1 MPHIIAFFALR
12 FSYCSWFYC
21 FDLLSLFVGKYHCTV
36 CREGVGS
43 NSIACSQF
51 KLSVYKKCCGISG
64 QLVVNEDCLP
74 QMHWIVAIYRR
85 LPFTTFCYLGEILN
99 VGGCCDSA
107 IAARCCSVWC
117 RFRKLLLGITL
128 WYISFRIRGRVYSS
142 CVLSTMLHG
151 IEPWVRLPT
160 YQICNYSNELT
171 VQRSVGS
178 AVLILVFMTQVHFLI
193 TRLV

>member
-1 MPHIIAFFALR
+1 M
-12 FSYCSWFYC
+12 
-21 FDLLSLFVGKYHCTV
+21 
-36 CREGVGS
+36 
-43 NSIACSQF
+43 
-51 KLSVYKKCCGISG
+51 SVYKKCCGISG

-74 QMHWIVAIYRR
+74 QMHWIVAIYRQS
-85 LPFTTFCYLGEILN
+85 PFTTFCYLGEILN

-151 IEPWVRLPT
+151 SEPWVTNVSDLQLLQRIESST
-160 YQICNYSNELT
+160 IRWICGVNPGIHDPGTLLDKLGLCDLINVL
-171 VQRSVGS
+171 RSR
-178 AVLILVFMTQVHFLI
+178 
-193 TRLV
+193 RLVRFGHVERSHRFMHQNGQ